1 MSDKVHTFSFIYFP
15 NDRTKIN
22 GTNLF
27 IHTYITTKLS
37 PPSSCFPACAFY
49 FRKRNI
55 SLLYLKEKIVLSNK
69 KAPTGDSG
77 YLCMSYCGKHFIS
90 TRKWDNKEQYTGGF
104 TLSFH
109 TDTALPHQWNSFK
122 KRIPVFLYMEKPI
135 LSIRHPAGN
144 PPGLHQL
151 KKLFQFF
158 LGTFIIV
165 ILKSLSP
172 DYHTCLPAVFSI
184 QTNKVLG
191 APTQRAAV

>member
-15 NDRTKIN
+15 NDRTEIN

-49 FRKRNI
+49 FRKRHI

-69 KAPTGDSG
+69 KAPAGDNG
-77 YLCMSYCGKHFIS
+77 YFCMSYCGKHFIS

-109 TDTALPHQWNSFK
+109 TDTALPPQWNSFK
-122 KRIPVFLYMEKPI
+122 KRIPCFFIHGKTNPIYPSSGRESRGTPSIEK
-135 LSIRHPAGN
+135 
-144 PPGLHQL
+144 
-151 KKLFQFF
+151 
-158 LGTFIIV
+158 T
-165 ILKSLSP
+165 
-172 DYHTCLPAVFSI
+172 FSI
-184 QTNKVLG
+184 FPRHFHNYNT
-191 APTQRAAV
+191 